1 MKFVKIETGW
11 GGWDE
16 YTDQGVFVQ
25 HLTNHEHYVLVQQ
38 AISHHAGDWM
48 LHMGLW
54 ITHGSHYMGDWLI
67 NSMFQ

>member
-11 GGWDE
+11 QGWDE
-16 YTDQGVFVQ
+16 YTDKGVFIQ

-38 AISHHAGDWM
+38 IIAERGHDWM
-48 LHMGLW
+48 AHFEVW
-54 ITHGSHYMGDWLI
+54 WTHGSHYMADWLI